1 MNKIDQELF
10 EEMRKLINEQ
20 NEDDFV
26 FFVSKN
32 EYLLKVDPILFIG
45 NHVSFYAEREDV
57 SKALEVVSYYKNAPY
72 ISMEVEDFLN
82 ELKLELTKLNENK
95 VKEYNFDKI
104 RKMLFSK
111 NEEALASALGYL
123 SKQNIRYYI
132 PLIKEFLL
140 SEVAYKY
147 KTLALFILVEQKV
160 DEQIKVNKNGRI
172 FTYNPSFLTLPFDSI
187 EYKNCKKT
195 IEFLSQNKPFIGE
208 LAIELLNTIQI
219 KEYPASLIEE
229 YDYVIIAEILLDM
242 ASIAMNEKS
251 RIEEVVKKYNLNLEE
266 LEFKIKEINRIILE

>member
-45 NHVSFYAEREDV
+45 NHVSFYAEREDI

-172 FTYNPSFLTLPFDSI
+172 FTYNPSFLILPFDSI

-195 IEFLSQNKPFIGE
+195 IELLSQNKPYIGE

-251 RIEEVVKKYNLNLEE
+251 KIEEIVKKYNLNLEV
-266 LEFKIKEINRIILE
+266 LEFKIKEINRIIL

>member
-10 EEMRKLINEQ
+10 EEMKKRINEQ

-160 DEQIKVNKNGRI
+160 DEQIKVSKNGRI

-195 IEFLSQNKPFIGE
+195 IELLSQNKPYIGE

-251 RIEEVVKKYNLNLEE
+251 KIEEIVKKYNLNLEE

>member
-57 SKALEVVSYYKNAPY
+57 SKALEVVSYYKNTPY

-160 DEQIKVNKNGRI
+160 DEQIKVKKNGRI

-195 IEFLSQNKPFIGE
+195 IELLSQNKPYIGE

>member
-45 NHVSFYAEREDV
+45 NHVSFYAEREDI

-160 DEQIKVNKNGRI
+160 DEQIKVIKNGRI

-195 IEFLSQNKPFIGE
+195 IELLSQNKPYIGE

>member
-45 NHVSFYAEREDV
+45 NHVSFYAEREDI

-111 NEEALASALGYL
+111 NEEALASALSYL

-140 SEVAYKY
+140 SEVA
-147 KTLALFILVEQKV
+147 
-160 DEQIKVNKNGRI
+160 
-172 FTYNPSFLTLPFDSI
+172 
-187 EYKNCKKT
+187 
-195 IEFLSQNKPFIGE
+195 
-208 LAIELLNTIQI
+208 
-219 KEYPASLIEE
+219 
-229 YDYVIIAEILLDM
+229 
-242 ASIAMNEKS
+242 
-251 RIEEVVKKYNLNLEE
+251 
-266 LEFKIKEINRIILE
+266 

>member
-32 EYLLKVDPILFIG
+32 DYLLKIDPILFIG
-45 NHVSFYAEREDV
+45 NHVSFYAEKENV
-57 SKALEVVSYYKNAPY
+57 TKALEVVSYYKNTPY

-82 ELKLELTKLNENK
+82 ELKLELTKLNENN

-160 DEQIKVNKNGRI
+160 DEQIKVIKNGRI

-195 IEFLSQNKPFIGE
+195 IELLSQNKPYIGE

-219 KEYPASLIEE
+219 KEYPASLNARHITSVQTPSFDGG
-229 YDYVIIAEILLDM
+229 YDV
-242 ASIAMNEKS
+242 S
-251 RIEEVVKKYNLNLEE
+251 
-266 LEFKIKEINRIILE
+266 

>member
-10 EEMRKLINEQ
+10 EEMKKLINEQ

-160 DEQIKVNKNGRI
+160 DEQIKVSKNGRI

-195 IEFLSQNKPFIGE
+195 IELLSQNKPYIGE

-251 RIEEVVKKYNLNLEE
+251 KIEEIVKKYNLNLEE

>member
-10 EEMRKLINEQ
+10 EEMKKLISEQ

-45 NHVSFYAEREDV
+45 NHVSFYAEREDI

-123 SKQNIRYYI
+123 SNQNIRYYI
-132 PLIKEFLL
+132 PLLKEFLL

-160 DEQIKVNKNGRI
+160 DEQIKVSKNGRI

-195 IEFLSQNKPFIGE
+195 IELLSQNKPYIGE

-251 RIEEVVKKYNLNLEE
+251 KIEEIVKKYNLNLEE

>member
-1 MNKIDQELF
+1 M
-10 EEMRKLINEQ
+10 
-20 NEDDFV
+20 
-26 FFVSKN
+26 
-32 EYLLKVDPILFIG
+32 
-45 NHVSFYAEREDV
+45 
-57 SKALEVVSYYKNAPY
+57 
-72 ISMEVEDFLN
+72 
-82 ELKLELTKLNENK
+82 
-95 VKEYNFDKI
+95 
-104 RKMLFSK
+104 
-111 NEEALASALGYL
+111 ASALGYL

-172 FTYNPSFLTLPFDSI
+172 FTYNPSFLILPFDSI

-195 IEFLSQNKPFIGE
+195 IELLSQNKPYIGE

>member
-57 SKALEVVSYYKNAPY
+57 SKALEVVSYYKNTPY

-160 DEQIKVNKNGRI
+160 DEQIKVIKNGRI

-195 IEFLSQNKPFIGE
+195 IELLSQNKPYIGE

-266 LEFKIKEINRIILE
+266 LEFKIKEINRVILE

>member
-57 SKALEVVSYYKNAPY
+57 SKALEVVSYYKNTPY

-147 KTLALFILVEQKV
+147 KTLSLFILVEQKV
-160 DEQIKVNKNGRI
+160 DEQIKVIKNGRI

-195 IEFLSQNKPFIGE
+195 IELLSQNKPYIGE

>member
-172 FTYNPSFLTLPFDSI
+172 FTYNPSFLILPFDSI

-195 IEFLSQNKPFIGE
+195 IELLSQNKPYIGE

-251 RIEEVVKKYNLNLEE
+251 KIEEIVKKYNLNLEE
-266 LEFKIKEINRIILE
+266 LEIKIKEINRVILE

>member
-45 NHVSFYAEREDV
+45 NHVSFYAEREDI

-132 PLIKEFLL
+132 PFIKEFLL

-147 KTLALFILVEQKV
+147 QTLALFILVEQKV

-195 IEFLSQNKPFIGE
+195 IELLSQNKPYIGE

-251 RIEEVVKKYNLNLEE
+251 KIEEIVKKYNLNLEE
-266 LEFKIKEINRIILE
+266 LEFKIKEINRVILE

>member
-32 EYLLKVDPILFIG
+32 EHLLKVDPILFIG

-72 ISMEVEDFLN
+72 ISMKVEDFLN

-95 VKEYNFDKI
+95 VKEYNFDKL

-160 DEQIKVNKNGRI
+160 DEQIKVSKNGRI

-195 IEFLSQNKPFIGE
+195 IELLSQNKPYIGE

-251 RIEEVVKKYNLNLEE
+251 KIEEIVKKYNLNLEE